1 MSGFLRPL
9 KLVGVLAVAVF
20 ASAPAMAEDVPAAK
34 APAVG
39 ILSVSPKTLNFA
51 NLNLKKHSSKSKYI
65 LVLNKG
71 RAPLQVTF
79 GSETSPFAVA
89 CSCTQV
95 TLPPHK
101 AVGVLIAFQPTSDGR
116 FNGTFE
122 IDSNAGKG
130 PQDIVVNLKGRATG
144 TPPASSSS
152 VSGTVTGNQKP
163 VSNATVNLMA
173 AGDDTTH
180 SGSALLF
187 STKTDSQGHF
197 SFLNVHCPSPGS
209 QIFVTSA
216 GGIPSG
222 CMSQN
227 NALGFMAVLGT
238 CSDIHADEQ
247 LPVNETSTAAS
258 AAALAPFV
266 SNTSTPQVGSA
277 TTNSNQLANAFA
289 SAQQTA
295 AGPTIPPNVN
305 SLSNQLNGCAQ
316 CGSSVLSC
324 QSLLSCGAPGST
336 CSGSSTLSNTLQAA
350 FAASGS
356 APSSADDFSGD

>member
-1 MSGFLRPL
+1 MSLFVRPVL
-9 KLVGVLAVAVF
+9 FVSVLVLAIA
-20 ASAPAMAEDVPAAK
+20 ATSAMAQDTPAAK

-39 ILSVSPKTLNFA
+39 VLNVSPKTLNFS
-51 NLNLKKHSSKSKYI
+51 NLNLKKHSAKSKYI
-65 LVLNKG
+65 HVTNKG
-71 RAPLQVTF
+71 NAPLNVSF
-79 GSETSPFAVA
+79 GDETAPFAVA

-101 AVGVLIAFQPTSDGR
+101 GVGVLIAFQPTSHGR
-116 FNGTFE
+116 YTGTFA
-122 IDSNAGKG
+122 ISSDAGKG
-130 PQDIVVNLKGRATG
+130 PANVSVNLRGSATG
-144 TPPASSSS
+144 TPPSSSS
-152 VSGTVTGNQKP
+152 AVSGAVTGNQKP

-173 AGDDTTH
+173 AGDDTSN
-180 SGSALLF
+180 SGSTLLF
-187 STKTDSQGHF
+187 STTTDSQGRF
-197 SFLNVHCPSPGS
+197 SFLNVHCPSPNS

-222 CMSQN
+222 CMTQN

-238 CSDIHADEQ
+238 CSEMLANEQ

-266 SNTSTPQVGSA
+266 SNTNPPQVGSA

-289 SAQQTA
+289 SAQQSA
-295 AGPTIPPNVN
+295 AGPVVPANVN
-305 SLSNQLNGCAQ
+305 ALSEQLTGCAQ

-324 QSLLSCGAPGST
+324 QSLLSCGEAGST
-336 CSGSSTLSNTLQAA
+336 CSGGSMSNTLQAA

-356 APSSADDFSGD
+356 TPSGDVLSGD